1 MAEHSAV
8 HEEGLREFVYRV
20 IRYTPNVVR
29 DEWVNI
35 GVILD
40 GPAKPIDAVDGAGAE
55 GGAPAGHSRRQ
66 ARLIESD
73 GEMARVRRLH
83 PGADIALL
91 RSLGPEFEAR
101 LAGSGNGGGNGKTGG
116 GSGPDAPGLFQRL
129 EDSLSNALQFSPQKA
144 VLAGDFDLELE
155 RLYQA
160 HVSPPRGARGGLLE
174 NTRAWIHAKLRD
186 VFLRRKLNSKSSW
199 QKSVPVEEF
208 TQPGDPL
215 KIDYAYRSNGTRGFI
230 EAISLWRDPAQAKV
244 LAYTADCIR
253 ARVPTKT
260 EFTAV
265 VEMEPARENPR
276 HQFVARLFEEQHIA
290 LVPLNRIE
298 KFAEELRIRVT

>member
-1 MAEHSAV
+1 MADNISVPEND
-8 HEEGLREFVYRV
+8 LREFVYRV
-20 IRYTPNVVR
+20 VRYTPNVVR

-40 GPAKPIDAVDGAGAE
+40 AALDGAVHGA
-55 GGAPAGHSRRQ
+55 APGNPRRQ
-66 ARLIESD
+66 ARLIETD

-101 LAGSGNGGGNGKTGG
+101 LSSIGDGAGNGA
-116 GSGPDAPGLFQRL
+116 SGDPGAADAYMKRL
-129 EDSLSNALQFSPQKA
+129 EDSLSNALQFSPQKV
-144 VLAGDFDLELE
+144 VLAEDFDSELE

-186 VFLRRKLNSKSSW
+186 VFLRRKLHSKSSW

-244 LAYTADCIR
+244 LAYTAECIR
-253 ARVPTKT
+253 ARVATKT

-276 HQFVARLFEEQHIA
+276 HQFVARLFEEQQIA

-298 KFAEELRIRVT
+298 KFAEELRVRVN

>member
-1 MAEHSAV
+1 MMIDEMRAAE
-8 HEEGLREFVYRV
+8 GNLREFSYRV
-20 IRYTPNVVR
+20 IRYTPNLVR

-35 GVILD
+35 GVIL
-40 GPAKPIDAVDGAGAE
+40 GEDAGRA
-55 GGAPAGHSRRQ
+55 APGERPGELPGTARRQ

-83 PGADIALL
+83 PAADVALL
-91 RSLGPEFEAR
+91 RSLGPQFESQ
-101 LAGSGNGGGNGKTGG
+101 LSSDGNGGGP
-116 GSGPDAPGLFQRL
+116 GPDAAGLLRRL
-129 EDSLSNALQFSPQKA
+129 EDSLSTAVQFGPQKA
-144 VLAGDFDLELE
+144 VLAEDFDLELD

-186 VFLRRKLNSKSSW
+186 VFLRRKLHAKSSW

-244 LAYTADCIR
+244 LAYTAECIR
-253 ARVPTKT
+253 ARVAAKT

-276 HQFVARLFEEQHIA
+276 HQFVARLFKEQDIDV
-290 LVPLNRIE
+290 VPLNRIE
-298 KFAEELRIRVT
+298 KFAEELRVRVN

>member
-1 MAEHSAV
+1 MAGNSSLPEND
-8 HEEGLREFVYRV
+8 LREFVYRV

-40 GPAKPIDAVDGAGAE
+40 AAPGGAE
-55 GGAPAGHSRRQ
+55 RGAVSGNPRRQ
-66 ARLIESD
+66 ARLIETD
-73 GEMARVRRLH
+73 GEMARVRRVH

-101 LAGSGNGGGNGKTGG
+101 LSGNGNGA
-116 GSGPDAPGLFQRL
+116 SGDPGAADAYLRRL
-129 EDSLSNALQFSPQKA
+129 EDSLSNALQFGPQKA
-144 VLAGDFDLELE
+144 VLAEDFDSELE

-186 VFLRRKLNSKSSW
+186 VFLRRKLHSKSSW

-244 LAYTADCIR
+244 LAYTAECIR
-253 ARVPTKT
+253 ARVPHS

-276 HQFVARLFEEQHIA
+276 HQFVARLFQEQQIA
-290 LVPLNRIE
+290 MVPLNRIE
-298 KFAEELRIRVT
+298 KFAEELRVRVN

>member
-1 MAEHSAV
+1 MAGKISLP
-8 HEEGLREFVYRV
+8 EGDLREFVYRV

-40 GPAKPIDAVDGAGAE
+40 AAP
-55 GGAPAGHSRRQ
+55 GGAVPGAVPGNPRRQ
-66 ARLIESD
+66 ARLIETD

-101 LAGSGNGGGNGKTGG
+101 LSGNGNGAGGDPGAA
-116 GSGPDAPGLFQRL
+116 DAYLWRL

-144 VLAGDFDLELE
+144 VLAEDFDSELE

-186 VFLRRKLNSKSSW
+186 VFLRRKLHSKSSW

-244 LAYTADCIR
+244 LAYTAECIR
-253 ARVPTKT
+253 ARAATKT

-298 KFAEELRIRVT
+298 KFAEELRIRVN

>member
-1 MAEHSAV
+1 
-8 HEEGLREFVYRV
+8 V

-40 GPAKPIDAVDGAGAE
+40 GPASPIGAVDG
-55 GGAPAGHSRRQ
+55 GGAADGSLVGHSRRQ
-66 ARLIESD
+66 ARLIETD

-101 LAGSGNGGGNGKTGG
+101 LSGNGNGSSHDPGAA
-116 GSGPDAPGLFQRL
+116 DAYLRRL

-144 VLAGDFDLELE
+144 VLAEDFDAELE
-155 RLYQA
+155 RLYQTQ
-160 HVSPPRGARGGLLE
+160 VSPPRGARGGLLE
-174 NTRAWIHAKLRD
+174 NTRAWIHARLRD
-186 VFLRRKLNSKSSW
+186 VFLRRKLNAKSSW

-244 LAYTADCIR
+244 LAYTAECIR
-253 ARVPTKT
+253 ARVGTKT

-276 HQFVARLFEEQHIA
+276 HQFVSRLFEEQHIA

-298 KFAEELRIRVT
+298 KFAEELRVRVN